1 MKGKPYLLTT
11 IGVTLLAAVLSCVT
25 NTTITTTCVYTGLPQ
40 NGGAEN
46 KHVILIGLD
55 GWGAYSL
62 PKADMP
68 VVKRMMREGSY
79 TLKALSVLPSNSAP
93 NWSSMVMGAPPRVT
107 GYPGYR
113 SVTDRYRS
121 VTDRYGLF
129 PTIFAALK
137 AQRPESTIGFFFEWE
152 ELDRLCPAEIADHK
166 ERIPDLSNNSN
177 AVEAIGDYIKTKK
190 PTLTMI
196 VFDEPDHTGHSAGH
210 GTKAYYEKLRQLD
223 RFIGVIE
230 EAVRAAGIYDET
242 VFVLSADHGGILW
255 GHGGFTLRERRIP
268 LIFSGGTIKRGH
280 VISQPVHIYDS
291 APAVASILGI
301 DPPSVWK
308 GRAIREIFN
317 DE

>member
-1 MKGKPYLLTT
+1 MTVGKMKGKLYLLTT
-11 IGVTLLAAVLSCVT
+11 IGVTLLFAVLGCVT
-25 NTTITTTCVYTGLPQ
+25 NNNVTAPYIYTEPSR
-40 NGGAEN
+40 NEGAGN

-68 VVKRMMREGSY
+68 VVKRMMREGAY
-79 TLKALSVLPSNSAP
+79 TLKALSVIPSNSGP
-93 NWSSMVMGAPPRVT
+93 NWSSMVMGAPPRVK
-107 GYPGYR
+107 GYPDYR
-113 SVTDRYRS
+113 SFK
-121 VTDRYGLF
+121 DRYGLF

-152 ELDRLCPAEIADHK
+152 ELDRLCPVEIADHK
-166 ERIPDLSNNSN
+166 EQIPDLSNNSK

-190 PTLTMI
+190 PDFTMI
-196 VFDEPDHTGHSAGH
+196 VFDEPDHTGHSEGH
-210 GTKAYYEKLRQLD
+210 GTKAYYKKLSQLD

-255 GHGGFTLRERRIP
+255 GHGGFTLRERCIP
-268 LIFSGGTIKRGH
+268 LVFFGSPIKRGH
-280 VISQPVHIYDS
+280 IISQPVHIYDI
-291 APAVASILGI
+291 APTMASIFGL
-301 DPPSVWK
+301 DPPTVWK
-308 GRAIREIFN
+308 GRSIREVFN